1 MLVLILKY
9 RGYWWQKRPR
19 PSTTSQSC
27 NQHISFPTSKNI
39 DVAFP
44 ENAYFTKNSG
54 PQKLVEGGKLSF
66 PSGHSA
72 GSFAAGTFAFLQ
84 LGLAFQRF
92 YHPLLLMLSM
102 IFPIVCAGSRYV
114 DGYHHLHDIC
124 IGSIIG
130 IFIGYYIF
138 NCIIRKTKRLEAS
151 STEID
156 EMDTDETF
164 LYR

>member
-1 MLVLILKY
+1 MLFYLKNFT
-9 RGYWWQKRPR
+9 K
-19 PSTTSQSC
+19 
-27 NQHISFPTSKNI
+27 
-39 DVAFP
+39 
-44 ENAYFTKNSG
+44 NAYCTKNSG

>member
-1 MLVLILKY
+1 MLQFQRSPIHSINNILRCLKVEIFTPAVN
-9 RGYWWQKRPR
+9 K
-19 PSTTSQSC
+19 
-27 NQHISFPTSKNI
+27 
-39 DVAFP
+39 
-44 ENAYFTKNSG
+44 NAYFTKNSG
-54 PQKLVEGGKLSF
+54 PQKIVEGGKLSF

-72 GSFAAGTFAFLQ
+72 CSFASATFAFLQ

-92 YHPLLLMLSM
+92 YHPLILMLTM

-124 IGSIIG
+124 IGSMIYNIY
-130 IFIGYYIF
+130 ITSYIYYIF
-138 NCIIRKTKRLEAS
+138 NCMIRKTKRLEAS

-156 EMDTDETF
+156 EMDTDETC